1 MTVKIINNGKENQKG
16 QKKVKYWCLQDIIDL
31 CKKISVIRQS
41 LRVFLPSFPWC
52 TANSLNPSYK
62 SQRIQRSDWVRVW
75 VEELLARNACRYT
88 GFDSRW
94 RCFLFLCIVFFFF
107 LSNRCFFN
115 TIFLFAVFF
124 FILTADL
131 ADHALGLRYIL
142 SLKPFIGF
150 GDLITEN
157 YSCMLSTVL
166 KCGKATRFST
176 HRLSQIPVIYLPF
189 STLQLS
195 GL

>member
-1 MTVKIINNGKENQKG
+1 MHVTRA
-16 QKKVKYWCLQDIIDL
+16 DIPGSTPGDA
-31 CKKISVIRQS
+31 
-41 LRVFLPSFPWC
+41 VFCFFVSF
-52 TANSLNPSYK
+52 
-62 SQRIQRSDWVRVW
+62 
-75 VEELLARNACRYT
+75 
-88 GFDSRW
+88 
-94 RCFLFLCIVFFFF
+94 FFFF

-195 GL
+195 EL